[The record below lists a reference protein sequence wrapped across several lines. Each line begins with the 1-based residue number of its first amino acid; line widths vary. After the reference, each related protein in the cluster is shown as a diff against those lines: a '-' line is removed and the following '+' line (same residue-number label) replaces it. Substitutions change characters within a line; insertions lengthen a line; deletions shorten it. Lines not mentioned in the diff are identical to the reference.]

1 MATDAGAPIQVLLID
16 DHTVVRTALRMLIES
31 HPGFVVVGE
40 AADRRGA
47 LALLAQV
54 QPDVILLDI
63 ALSQISGVDL
73 IPELRARAPR
83 ARVLLLTG
91 IQDIEEHRRA
101 VRLGARGV
109 VLKDQ
114 APAVLV
120 KAIERVHAGEVWLD
134 GMMVA
139 DLVSEIAAGSEP
151 PAEPQPIPLT
161 ERERQVIALVCEG
174 LPNRAIAERLMIS
187 DTTVRHHLTSVF
199 NKLGVN
205 SRLELVIYAYRHGLA
220 RPPC

>member
-151 PAEPQPIPLT
+151 PAEPQPVPLT

-187 DTTVRHHLTSVF
+187 ETTVRHHLTSVF

>member
-1 MATDAGAPIQVLLID
+1 MATGAGTPIRVLLID

-151 PAEPQPIPLT
+151 PAEPEPVPLT

-187 DTTVRHHLTSVF
+187 ETTVRHHLTSVF
-199 NKLGVN
+199 DKLGVN

>member
-1 MATDAGAPIQVLLID
+1 MATGAGTPIQVLLID

-73 IPELRARAPR
+73 IPELRARAPQ

-134 GMMVA
+134 GLMVA
-139 DLVSEIAAGSEP
+139 DLVSEIATGSEP
-151 PAEPQPIPLT
+151 PAEPQPVPLT

-174 LPNRAIAERLMIS
+174 LPNRAIAERLVIS
-187 DTTVRHHLTSVF
+187 ETTVRHHLTSVF
-199 NKLGVN
+199 SKLGVN

-220 RPPC
+220 RPPR